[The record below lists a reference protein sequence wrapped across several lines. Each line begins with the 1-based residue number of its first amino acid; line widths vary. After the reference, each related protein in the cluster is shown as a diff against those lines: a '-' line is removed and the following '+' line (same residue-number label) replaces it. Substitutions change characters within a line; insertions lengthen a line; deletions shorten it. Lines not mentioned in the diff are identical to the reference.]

1 MVNPSFQAQR
11 SGPERAGD
19 RLRCRAV
26 SVYLIP
32 AIVLGAILLLFASF
46 AVLARVRGGRYLRP
60 IVAWLAKVPLI
71 GKGLRKA
78 SMAQLE
84 RENPDLARAVK
95 KMEAFGVP
103 KTPEQAQRA
112 LARLSPAELRA
123 YRSYLSSAGE
133 EVALPEPTNRAGRRN
148 RGQPG
153 VMQTPRP
160 TTRKK
165 RR

>member
-1 MVNPSFQAQR
+1 
-11 SGPERAGD
+11 
-19 RLRCRAV
+19 V
-26 SVYLIP
+26 SIYLIP
-32 AIVLGAILLLFASF
+32 VIVLGALLLLFATF

-60 IVAWLAKVPLI
+60 LVTRLAKLPLI
-71 GKGLRKA
+71 GKGLKKA

-84 RENPDLARAVK
+84 RENPDLASAVR

-123 YRSYLSSAGE
+123 YRTYLSSAGE
-133 EVALPEPTNRAGRRN
+133 EVAMPEPANRAGRRS
-148 RGQPG
+148 RAQPG
-153 VMQTPRP
+153 VIQTPRP

>member
-1 MVNPSFQAQR
+1 
-11 SGPERAGD
+11 
-19 RLRCRAV
+19 V
-26 SVYLIP
+26 SAFLIP
-32 AIVLGAILLLFASF
+32 VIVLGALLLLFATF

-60 IVAWLAKVPLI
+60 IIGWLAKMPLI
-71 GKGLRKA
+71 GKGLKKA

-123 YRSYLSSAGE
+123 YRTYLSTAGE
-133 EVALPEPTNRAGRRN
+133 EVALPEPTNRAGRRTKA
-148 RGQPG
+148 QPG

>member
-1 MVNPSFQAQR
+1 
-11 SGPERAGD
+11 
-19 RLRCRAV
+19 V
-26 SVYLIP
+26 SLYLIP
-32 AIVLGAILLLFASF
+32 AIVLGGLLLLFATF

-60 IVAWLAKVPLI
+60 LVMWLAKLPLV
-71 GKGLRKA
+71 GKGIKKA
-78 SMAQLE
+78 SLAQLE

-112 LARLSPAELRA
+112 LALLSPAELRA
-123 YRSYLSSAGE
+123 YRSYLSSAGDE
-133 EVALPEPTNRAGRRN
+133 AALPEPTNRAGRRN
-148 RGQPG
+148 RLQPG